1 MRQNPISTRMNSDK
15 KAHSVLS
22 HTRCVPITTHSHQT
36 RRRVQ
41 DNLCINATCRT
52 EPDLN
57 SLPATKTRAFGLSK
71 PFGSQH
77 GVQQQPSFTEVLE
90 RLREEGANGNAGA

>member
-1 MRQNPISTRMNSDK
+1 M
-15 KAHSVLS
+15 LS

-41 DNLCINATCRT
+41 DILCINATCRT

-57 SLPATKTRAFGLSK
+57 SLPATKRRGLGPSNSFG
-71 PFGSQH
+71 PQR

-90 RLREEGANGNAGA
+90 RLREEGANGNAGACLPWVYRI